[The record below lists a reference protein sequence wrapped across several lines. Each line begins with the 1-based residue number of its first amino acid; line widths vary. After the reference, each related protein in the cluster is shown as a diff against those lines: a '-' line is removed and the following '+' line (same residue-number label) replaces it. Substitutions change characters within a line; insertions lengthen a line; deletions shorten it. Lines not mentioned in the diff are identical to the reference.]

1 MKLLAR
7 WIGLERVIGLLMLAA
22 FVALRSWDPAP
33 LEAFRL
39 QVFDYYQLI
48 KPRQPTSYPAI
59 VVDIDDKSLSKI
71 GQWPWPRDT
80 IAKMVEQIAAQ
91 GAKAVAFDV
100 IFAEPDRLSPGA
112 IAQSLRT
119 LDPETRAKL
128 AQLPTN
134 DAVLAKAFAKLP
146 VVVGEVGALKATKDP
161 AARKAKVASIATV
174 GGDPRGLLVGF
185 PAITH
190 NVAELDEAAAGHGVF
205 SIVRGRD
212 GIIRRIATVMTIG
225 GDRLVPS
232 LAMEL
237 LRVSRPGT
245 TLLVK
250 SNQAG
255 VQGIAIGPTR
265 VATDR
270 NGQLWVHFSRQDP
283 KRYVSAVDVING
295 TASGRLKDKLVLVGT
310 SAAGLFDL
318 RATPLDRVT
327 PGVEIHAQQLEAVLT
342 GGLLTRPTYAL
353 GAEVA
358 MAVGVG
364 LVIII
369 FGPLLGALPMLIF
382 GGLIATVLAGASWYL
397 FDQEKV
403 LIDVVYPM
411 LSCFLIFLV
420 LTYVNYFRE
429 EAQRAQIRTAFGQYL
444 SPELVSQLSADPD
457 RLVLGG
463 ETRELSILFS
473 DVRGFTSIAE
483 SFRDNPAALT
493 TLMNRLLTPLSNAII
508 DRKGT
513 IDKYMGDAVM
523 AFWNAPLDDA
533 DHAFHAGEAALRMH
547 SRIRDLNEQMAQEA
561 EAEGRLHL
569 PMNLGIGIATGSSVV
584 GNMGSDLRF
593 DYSVLGDTVNLAS
606 RLEGL
611 TAQLR
616 VLNLTSEA
624 TARALEGRLATV
636 EVDIVRVKGKQ
647 EPERVFTVLGDK
659 ALLTEDGFQIF
670 KARLAGLLES
680 YRSGD
685 FDEARTRLVQ
695 LETSAAGLG
704 MTGLMEIYR
713 ERLDNLAATPPGD
726 DWDGIY
732 DAVSK

>member
-1 MKLLAR
+1 
-7 WIGLERVIGLLMLAA
+7 MLAA

-33 LEAFRL
+33 LESFRL

-48 KPRQPTSYPAI
+48 KPRQPTSYPAMI
-59 VVDIDDKSLSKI
+59 VDIDDRSLSEI

-91 GAKAVAFDV
+91 GAKAVAFDI
-100 IFAEPDRLSPGA
+100 IFAEPDRMSPSV
-112 IAQSLRT
+112 IAKTLR
-119 LDPETRAKL
+119 LLAPETRIALAK
-128 AQLPTN
+128 LPTN
-134 DAVLAKAFAKLP
+134 DRVLAESFAKLP
-146 VVVGEVGALKATKDP
+146 VVVGEVGAVAATGGE
-161 AARKAKVASIATV
+161 AARRANVASIATV
-174 GGDPRGLLVGF
+174 GGDPGPLLVGF

-212 GIIRRIATVMTIG
+212 GIIRRIPTVMTIG
-225 GDRLVPS
+225 GDKLVPS

-237 LRVSRPGT
+237 LRVSQPNT
-245 TLLVK
+245 TMLVK
-250 SNQAG
+250 RNQAG
-255 VQGIAIGPTR
+255 VQGIAIGRRR

-295 TASGRLKDKLVLVGT
+295 TAAGRLKDKLVLVGT

-318 RATPLDRVT
+318 RATPVDRVT

-342 GGLLTRPTYAL
+342 GGLLTRPPYAL

-364 LVIII
+364 LIII
-369 FGPLLGALPMLIF
+369 TLGPLLGALPMLIF
-382 GGLIATVLAGASWYL
+382 GCFVTAALAGVSWYL
-397 FDQEKV
+397 FDQEKI
-403 LIDVVYPM
+403 LIDVVYPL
-411 LSCFLIFLV
+411 LSSFLILLV

-429 EAQRAQIRTAFGQYL
+429 ESQRAQIRTAFSQYL
-444 SPELVSQLSADPD
+444 SPELVAQLSADPD

-483 SFRDNPAALT
+483 SYRDNPEALT

-523 AFWNAPLDDA
+523 AFWNAPLDDD
-533 DHAFHAGEAALRMH
+533 DHACHAAEAALLMLT
-547 SRIRDLNEQMAQEA
+547 RISELNEKMEQEA
-561 EAEGRLHL
+561 LAEGRPHL
-569 PMNLGIGIATGSSVV
+569 PLKLGIGISTGRAVV

-593 DYSVLGDTVNLAS
+593 DYSVLGDTVNLAA

-611 TAQLR
+611 TAQLL

-624 TARALEGRLATV
+624 TARTIEGRFATV
-636 EVDIVRVKGKQ
+636 EADIVRVKGKQ
-647 EPERVFTVLGDK
+647 EPERVFTIVGDETVLSD
-659 ALLTEDGFQIF
+659 AEFIDF
-670 KARLAGLLES
+670 KAQMAQILDAYRGGRFDEARSLISQLASPAAQFGMTGLLQVYSDRLAGLAS
-680 YRSGD
+680 
-685 FDEARTRLVQ
+685 
-695 LETSAAGLG
+695 
-704 MTGLMEIYR
+704 
-713 ERLDNLAATPPGD
+713 NPPGD
-726 DWDGIY
+726 EWDGIF

>member
-1 MKLLAR
+1 MRLLTR

-22 FVALRSWDPAP
+22 FVALRGWDPAP

-80 IAKMVEQIAAQ
+80 IAKLVEQIAAQ

-112 IAQSLRT
+112 IAKSLRT
-119 LDPETRAKL
+119 LAPETRAAL
-128 AQLPTN
+128 AQLPSN
-134 DAVLAKAFAKLP
+134 DEILAKAFAKLP
-146 VVVGEVGALKATKDP
+146 VVVGEVGALEATSDP
-161 AARKAKVASIATV
+161 AARKTEVASIATV
-174 GGDPRGLLVGF
+174 GRDPRPFLVGF
-185 PAITH
+185 PAMTH
-190 NVAELDEAAAGHGVF
+190 NVAVLDEAAAGHGVF
-205 SIVRGRD
+205 SILRGRD
-212 GIIRRIATVMTIG
+212 GIIRRIATVMRIG
-225 GDRLVPS
+225 GDKLVPS

-295 TASGRLKDKLVLVGT
+295 EVSGRLKDKLVLVGT

-353 GAEVA
+353 GAEVT

-369 FGPLLGALPMLIF
+369 LGPWLGALPMLIF

-429 EAQRAQIRTAFGQYL
+429 ESQRAQIRTAFGQYL
-444 SPELVSQLSADPD
+444 SPELVAQLSADPD

-533 DHAFHAGEAALRMH
+533 DHAYHAGEAALGMH
-547 SRIRDLNEQMAQEA
+547 RRIHDLNKQMAQEA
-561 EAEGRLHL
+561 EAEGRPHL

-616 VLNLTSEA
+616 VLNLISKA
-624 TARALEGRLATV
+624 TATALEGRLATV

-647 EPERVFTVLGDK
+647 EPERVFTILGDA
-659 ALLTEDGFQIF
+659 ALLSDDGFQIF
-670 KARLAGLLES
+670 KARLADLLKA
-680 YRSGD
+680 YRDAD
-685 FDEARTRLVQ
+685 FDDARTRLNQ
-695 LETSAAGLG
+695 LEPLAATFG
-704 MTGLMEIYR
+704 MTGCLEVYR
-713 ERLDNLAATPPGD
+713 ERLDTLASMPPAD
-726 DWDGIY
+726 QWDGIY

>member
-22 FVALRSWDPAP
+22 FVALRAWDPAP
-33 LEAFRL
+33 LESFRL

-48 KPRQPTSYPAI
+48 KPRQPTSYPAM
-59 VVDIDDKSLSKI
+59 VVDIDDKSLAEI

-80 IAKMVEQIAAQ
+80 IATMVEQVAAQ
-91 GAKAVAFDV
+91 GAKALAFDV
-100 IFAEPDRLSPGA
+100 IFAEPDRLSPGV
-112 IAQSLRT
+112 IAKSLRS
-119 LDPETRAKL
+119 LDPATREALAK
-128 AQLPTN
+128 LPTN
-134 DAVLAKAFAKLP
+134 DEVLARSFDKLP
-146 VVVGEVGALKATKDP
+146 VVVGEVGAVAATGNSAERRAKA
-161 AARKAKVASIATV
+161 ASIATV
-174 GGDPRGLLVGF
+174 GGDPRPMLVGF

-190 NVAELDEAAAGHGVF
+190 NVPELDQAAAGHGVF

-232 LAMEL
+232 LSMEL
-237 LRVSRPGT
+237 LRVSKPNT
-245 TLLVK
+245 TMLIK
-250 SNQAG
+250 RNQAG
-255 VQGIAIGPTR
+255 VQGIAIGRTR

-270 NGQLWVHFSRQDP
+270 NGQLWVHFSRRDP

-295 TASGRLKDKLVLVGT
+295 TAGDRLKDKLVLVGT

-342 GGLLTRPTYAL
+342 GGLLSRPPYAL
-353 GAEVA
+353 GAEVS

-364 LVIII
+364 LIIII
-369 FGPLLGALPMLIF
+369 FGPLLGALPMLIV
-382 GGLIATVLAGASWYL
+382 GGLMATALAGGSWYL

-403 LIDVVYPM
+403 LIDVVYPL
-411 LSCFLIFLV
+411 LSSFLIFLV

-429 EAQRAQIRTAFGQYL
+429 EAQRAQIRTAFSQYL
-444 SPELVSQLSADPD
+444 SPDLVAQLSADPD

-483 SFRDNPAALT
+483 SFRDNPEALT
-493 TLMNRLLTPLSNAII
+493 ALMNRLLTPLSNAII
-508 DRKGT
+508 EREGT

-523 AFWNAPLDDA
+523 AFWNAPLDDP
-533 DHAFHAGEAALRMH
+533 DHAPHAGEAALMMLE
-547 SRIRDLNEQMAQEA
+547 RIRELNAKMKEEA
-561 EAEGRLHL
+561 IAEGRPHL

-611 TAQLR
+611 TAQLLVR
-616 VLNLTSEA
+616 NLTSEA
-624 TARALEGRLATV
+624 TARALNGRLAAV

-647 EPERVFTVLGDK
+647 EPERVFTILGDQTMLGNP
-659 ALLTEDGFQIF
+659 AVAFQF
-670 KARLAGLLES
+670 LAELNPS
-680 YRSGD
+680 
-685 FDEARTRLVQ
+685 
-695 LETSAAGLG
+695 
-704 MTGLMEIYR
+704 
-713 ERLDNLAATPPGD
+713 
-726 DWDGIY
+726 
-732 DAVSK
+732 

>member
-1 MKLLAR
+1 MRTLAK
-7 WIGLERVIGLLMLAA
+7 WIGLEHVIGLLMLAA

-33 LEAFRL
+33 LESFRL

-48 KPRQPTSYPAI
+48 KPRQPTSYPAM
-59 VVDIDDKSLSKI
+59 VVDIDDKSLSEI

-91 GAKAVAFDV
+91 GAKAVAFDI
-100 IFAEPDRLSPGA
+100 IFAEPDRMSPSV
-112 IAQSLRT
+112 IAKTLRLLT
-119 LDPETRAKL
+119 PETRAAL
-128 AQLPTN
+128 AKLPTN
-134 DAVLAKAFAKLP
+134 DRVLAEAFAKIP
-146 VVVGEVGALKATKDP
+146 VVVGEVGAVAATGDE
-161 AARKAKVASIATV
+161 AARRAKVASIATV
-174 GGDPRGLLVGF
+174 GADPRPLLVGF
-185 PAITH
+185 PALTH
-190 NVAELDEAAAGHGVF
+190 NVTELDEAAAGHGVF

-225 GDRLVPS
+225 GDKLVPS

-237 LRVSRPGT
+237 LRVSRPNT
-245 TLLVK
+245 TMLVK
-250 SNQAG
+250 SNQTG
-255 VQGIAIGPTR
+255 VQGIAIGRTR
-265 VATDR
+265 IATDR
-270 NGQLWVHFSRQDP
+270 NGQLWVHFSRQDR

-295 TASGRLKDKLVLVGT
+295 TAAGRLKDKLVLVGT

-342 GGLLTRPTYAL
+342 GGLLTRPPYAL
-353 GAEVA
+353 GAEVT

-364 LVIII
+364 LIII
-369 FGPLLGALPMLIF
+369 ILGPLLGALPMLIF
-382 GGLIATVLAGASWYL
+382 GGLVATVLAGVSWYL
-397 FDQEKV
+397 FDQEKI
-403 LIDVVYPM
+403 LIDVVYPL
-411 LSCFLIFLV
+411 LSSILIFLV

-429 EAQRAQIRTAFGQYL
+429 ESQRAQIRTAFSQYL
-444 SPELVSQLSADPD
+444 SPELVAQLSADPD

-523 AFWNAPLDDA
+523 AFWNAPLDDD
-533 DHAFHAGEAALRMH
+533 DHAYHAGEAALRMLT
-547 SRIRDLNEQMAQEA
+547 RIRELNEQMEQEA
-561 EAEGRLHL
+561 LAEGRPHL

-611 TAQLR
+611 TAQLLVR
-616 VLNLTSEA
+616 NLTSEA
-624 TARALEGRLATV
+624 TARAIEGRLATV
-636 EVDIVRVKGKQ
+636 EADIVRVKGKQ
-647 EPERVFTVLGDK
+647 EPERVFTILGDETVLSD
-659 ALLTEDGFQIF
+659 AGFIDF
-670 KARLAGLLES
+670 KARLAQFLDA
-680 YRSGD
+680 YRGGR
-685 FDEARTRLVQ
+685 FDEAGTLINQ
-695 LETSAAGLG
+695 LASPAAQFG
-704 MTGLMEIYR
+704 MTGLLQVYSD
-713 ERLDNLAATPPGD
+713 RLANLACSPPGD
-726 DWDGIY
+726 DWDGIF

>member
-22 FVALRSWDPAP
+22 FVALRAWDPAP
-33 LEAFRL
+33 LESFRL

-48 KPRQPTSYPAI
+48 KPRQPTSYPAV
-59 VVDIDDKSLSKI
+59 VVDIDDKSLAEI

-80 IAKMVEQIAAQ
+80 IATMVEQVAAG
-91 GAKAVAFDV
+91 GAKALAFDV
-100 IFAEPDRLSPGA
+100 IFAEPDRLSPGV
-112 IAQSLRT
+112 IAKSLRS
-119 LDPETRAKL
+119 LDPATREALAK
-128 AQLPTN
+128 LPTN
-134 DAVLAKAFAKLP
+134 DEVLARAFARLP
-146 VVVGEVGALKATKDP
+146 VVVGEVGAVAATGKG
-161 AARKAKVASIATV
+161 AERRAKVASIATV
-174 GGDPRGLLVGF
+174 GGDPRPMLVGF
-185 PAITH
+185 PAMTH
-190 NVAELDEAAAGHGVF
+190 NVPELDEAAAGHGVF

-225 GDRLVPS
+225 GEKLVPS
-232 LAMEL
+232 LSMEL
-237 LRVSRPGT
+237 LRVSKPNT
-245 TLLVK
+245 TLLIK
-250 SNQAG
+250 RNQAG
-255 VQGIAIGPTR
+255 VQGIAIGRTR

-270 NGQLWVHFSRQDP
+270 NGQLWVHFSRRDP
-283 KRYVSAVDVING
+283 KRYVSAVDVIKG
-295 TASGRLKDKLVLVGT
+295 TAGDRLKDKLVLVGT

-342 GGLLTRPTYAL
+342 GGLLSRPPYAL
-353 GAEVA
+353 GAEVS

-364 LVIII
+364 LIIII
-369 FGPLLGALPMLIF
+369 FGPLLGALPMLIV
-382 GGLIATVLAGASWYL
+382 GGLMAAVMAGGSWYL
-397 FDQEKV
+397 FDQKKV
-403 LIDVVYPM
+403 LIDVVYPL
-411 LSCFLIFLV
+411 LSSFLIFLV

-429 EAQRAQIRTAFGQYL
+429 EAQRAQIRTAFSQYL
-444 SPELVSQLSADPD
+444 SPDLVAQLSADPD

-483 SFRDNPAALT
+483 SFRDNPEALT

-508 DRKGT
+508 ERQGT

-523 AFWNAPLDDA
+523 AFWNAPLDDP
-533 DHAFHAGEAALRMH
+533 DHAPHAGEAALMMLT
-547 SRIRDLNEQMAQEA
+547 RIRELNAKMEEEA
-561 EAEGRLHL
+561 IAEGRPHL

-611 TAQLR
+611 TAQLLVR
-616 VLNLTSEA
+616 NLTSEA
-624 TARALEGRLATV
+624 TARALNGRLAAV

-647 EPERVFTVLGDK
+647 EPERVFTILGDQTMLGNPAFIEFK
-659 ALLTEDGFQIF
+659 ALLAEF
-670 KARLAGLLES
+670 LAA
-680 YRSGD
+680 YRSGR
-685 FDEARTRLVQ
+685 FNEAGAL
-695 LETSAAGLG
+695 LDGLTEPAQPFA
-704 MTGLMEIYR
+704 MTGLLQVYR
-713 ERLDNLAATPPGD
+713 ERLMTIAANPPGA
-726 DWDGIY
+726 DWDGIF